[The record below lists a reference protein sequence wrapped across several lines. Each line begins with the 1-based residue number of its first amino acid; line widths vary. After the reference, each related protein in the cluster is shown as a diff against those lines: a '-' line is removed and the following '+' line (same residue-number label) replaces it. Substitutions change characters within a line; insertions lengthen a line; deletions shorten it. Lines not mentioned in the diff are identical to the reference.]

1 MFNVMDL
8 FTLDTYPSSLNLTK
22 LNETN
27 KSKSNIQSNYNE
39 LNLWVPYYIKDCV
52 LKEGSCYF
60 DVN

>member
-1 MFNVMDL
+1 MDL

-39 LNLWVPYYIKDCV
+39 WVPYYIKDCV